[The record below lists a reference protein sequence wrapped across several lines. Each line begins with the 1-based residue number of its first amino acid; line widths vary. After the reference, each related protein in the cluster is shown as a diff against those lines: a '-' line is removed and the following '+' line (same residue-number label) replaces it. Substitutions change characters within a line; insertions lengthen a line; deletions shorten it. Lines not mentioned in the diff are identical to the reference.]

1 MTPLTQRLGL
11 QANLPAGRG
20 VFVNGV
26 TPNTP
31 AASAGL
37 RPGDVILKVDG
48 RPVHQPEEVAA
59 IMAEMPNGRS
69 VRIGVLRA
77 GDVSNMSLV
86 TGPSGLAAAV
96 VQAPTAPVVMAG
108 GAPTVP
114 GVQPVIPKVPTEFNW
129 LGMEIETFM
138 APQPVVGMPG
148 ATPVAGGGKG
158 AQVAEVLAGSRAAV
172 AGLQANDLIIEVNNR
187 PVTSP
192 ARLDAAIK
200 AATAAGQQIL
210 LKVHRNGQEFWIV
223 L

>member
-1 MTPLTQRLGL
+1 
-11 QANLPAGRG
+11 
-20 VFVNGV
+20 
-26 TPNTP
+26 
-31 AASAGL
+31 
-37 RPGDVILKVDG
+37 
-48 RPVHQPEEVAA
+48 
-59 IMAEMPNGRS
+59 
-69 VRIGVLRA
+69 
-77 GDVSNMSLV
+77 
-86 TGPSGLAAAV
+86 
-96 VQAPTAPVVMAG
+96 MAG
-108 GAPTVP
+108 AVPMVP
-114 GVQPVIPKVPTEFNW
+114 GAQPIIPKAPTEFNW

-148 ATPVAGGGKG
+148 ATPVTGGGKG